1 MIFGTIFRTANSDLD
16 LPVRIIGYHQSD
28 EKGTNLTKLT
38 FHRFAISTLCC
49 ASATVLIA
57 CGGGGG
63 APADTE
69 TSPTLA
75 STAVVGSNATTTSAV
90 IPEATQAPAA
100 PAAEAAP
107 TPFGQD
113 ASKYTLAFSEEFN
126 SYNSS
131 LWNDHIWY
139 DNSNATKNYAVE
151 DGKLKIWPQ
160 RDASGK
166 FFNRT
171 IDTDGKY
178 YQTYGYFEMEAK
190 LPHGKG
196 PWPAFWLLNHDQ
208 SDPVRPEIDIME
220 AYTGG
225 QNAGHGGWSDT
236 NDHPTNYAANVWRLG
251 INNSAGNTGEH
262 KLRETVPAGLDLSAG
277 FHKYAAKWEP
287 DGITFYFDG
296 KALGPKVMTTMPN
309 RMYIL
314 LDLWFGSASGNPDNS
329 TPTGKGN
336 SYEVNYVRAWQFK

>member
-1 MIFGTIFRTANSDLD
+1 
-16 LPVRIIGYHQSD
+16 
-28 EKGTNLTKLT
+28 LTKFT
-38 FHRFAISTLCC
+38 FNRFAISALCC

-63 APADTE
+63 APADTA
-69 TSPTLA
+69 TSQVQA
-75 STAVVGSNATTTSAV
+75 STTAVESSAT
-90 IPEATQAPAA
+90 PPAA
-100 PAAEAAP
+100 IPKAAQASASEVVPAAESAP

-113 ASKYTLAFSEEFN
+113 ANKFKLSFSEEFN
-126 SYNSS
+126 SYDSS

-139 DNSNATKNYAVE
+139 DSSNPTKNYAVE

-166 FFNRT
+166 YFNRT
-171 IDTDGKY
+171 LDTDGKY

-196 PWPAFWLLNHDQ
+196 TWPAFWLLNHDQ

-225 QNAGHGGWSDT
+225 ENSGNGGWSDK
-236 NDHPTNYAANVWRLG
+236 NDHATNYASNVWRLG

-262 KLRETVPAGLDLSAG
+262 KLRETVPGGLDLSAG
-277 FHKYAAKWEP
+277 FHKYAAMWEP
-287 DGITFYFDG
+287 DGITFYLDG
-296 KALGPKVMTTMPN
+296 KALGPKIKTAMPN

-329 TPTGKGN
+329 TPTGKDN

>member
-1 MIFGTIFRTANSDLD
+1 MFFGTIFLWQGSYGYLPMRT
-16 LPVRIIGYHQSD
+16 IGYHQSD
-28 EKGTNLTKLT
+28 RKETILTKT
-38 FHRFAISTLCC
+38 AFHRFAIASLCC
-49 ASATVLIA
+49 TSATVLIA

-63 APADTE
+63 GTPADT
-69 TSPTLA
+69 A
-75 STAVVGSNATTTSAV
+75 SSQVLTSATASAPQQAATAPTAA
-90 IPEATQAPAA
+90 IPEATQPAQAASAPY
-100 PAAEAAP
+100 
-107 TPFGQD
+107 GQD
-113 ASKYTLAFSEEFN
+113 ASKYTLTFSEEFN
-126 SYNSS
+126 SYNSG

-139 DNSNATKNYAVE
+139 DSSNPTKNYTVE

-171 IDTDGKY
+171 IDTDGKF

-190 LPHGKG
+190 MPRGKG

-225 QNAGHGGWSDT
+225 ENSGNGGWSDS
-236 NDHPTNYAANVWRLG
+236 NDRPTNYASNVWRLG

-262 KLRETVPAGLDLSAG
+262 KLRESVHPNGLDLSAD

-296 KALGPKVMTTMPN
+296 KALGPKVKTTMQN